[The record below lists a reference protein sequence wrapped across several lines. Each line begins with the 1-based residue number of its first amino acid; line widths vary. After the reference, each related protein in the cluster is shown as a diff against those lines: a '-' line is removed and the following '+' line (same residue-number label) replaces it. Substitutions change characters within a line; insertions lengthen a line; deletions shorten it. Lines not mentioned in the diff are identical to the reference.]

1 MNDLTILHLSDL
13 HIDGQAA
20 YPEILKNLLVHIKE
34 EIATTREKTLVVAV
48 TGDIIDK
55 GNKAAIDNAKKFFE
69 DLKKTLGNKVAG
81 IVLVPGNHDIFR
93 SNSCKFIIP
102 ACRTF
107 AVQKEYEFGN
117 TFYDTFWKNI
127 QEAYE
132 SSGYMEL
139 SKYIY
144 NLFEMDIEEKIVERT
159 FGVVPITIE
168 KKTYFFVLL
177 NTSWCCIDENDT
189 RKIVLGKFQLDKISE
204 EAIKLRRN
212 IEPSLSICLGHHP
225 LQCLEG
231 NEETTAL
238 MELTDSSRIMANAY
252 LCGHTHNRTVVNWN
266 NNVRTL
272 NTFMTGI
279 GQGDAE
285 NDRVRA
291 QHTRKRLYAFYV
303 FNIEL
308 NSVDIYS
315 YGTNAE
321 GNFKPDFDLY
331 TKNIEENQKKIV
343 FPINMQKTMPYIWL
357 TGGPNS
363 TGKACYLSDELLD
376 RFQEYEIRM
385 SNFRKEMCDLLW
397 RTRVLYFDDGIDESK
412 IKTIIEI
419 WEKEQEKT
427 KEKTKEEQEIT
438 VDGILYA
445 HLMLEKS
452 VQGQQL
458 MEELVGLDQ
467 GKNSRVFDDFYAY
480 LTQICAILRNN
491 LVDEEKKTLVRF
503 HFRFRLK
510 DKMYSQLC
518 ISIPPECKP
527 ETMNMQPMQYDDLL
541 KASYDVGHSL
551 IYSVNKSLVHTEPK
565 KRWKNFITA
574 IPSFDGNRYRKNR
587 REHGKGI
594 PFITFGVSVGSSDL
608 NSLLYYM
615 DFHSIE
621 RTLADVI
628 EDYLE
633 YFPIDMKAFCEW
645 ARENVEYTSDEG
657 GV

>member
-1 MNDLTILHLSDL
+1 
-13 HIDGQAA
+13 
-20 YPEILKNLLVHIKE
+20 
-34 EIATTREKTLVVAV
+34 
-48 TGDIIDK
+48 
-55 GNKAAIDNAKKFFE
+55 
-69 DLKKTLGNKVAG
+69 
-81 IVLVPGNHDIFR
+81 
-93 SNSCKFIIP
+93 
-102 ACRTF
+102 
-107 AVQKEYEFGN
+107 
-117 TFYDTFWKNI
+117 
-127 QEAYE
+127 
-132 SSGYMEL
+132 
-139 SKYIY
+139 
-144 NLFEMDIEEKIVERT
+144 
-159 FGVVPITIE
+159 
-168 KKTYFFVLL
+168 
-177 NTSWCCIDENDT
+177 
-189 RKIVLGKFQLDKISE
+189 
-204 EAIKLRRN
+204 
-212 IEPSLSICLGHHP
+212 
-225 LQCLEG
+225 
-231 NEETTAL
+231 
-238 MELTDSSRIMANAY
+238 
-252 LCGHTHNRTVVNWN
+252 
-266 NNVRTL
+266 
-272 NTFMTGI
+272 
-279 GQGDAE
+279 
-285 NDRVRA
+285 
-291 QHTRKRLYAFYV
+291 
-303 FNIEL
+303 
-308 NSVDIYS
+308 
-315 YGTNAE
+315 
-321 GNFKPDFDLY
+321 
-331 TKNIEENQKKIV
+331 
-343 FPINMQKTMPYIWL
+343 
-357 TGGPNS
+357 
-363 TGKACYLSDELLD
+363 
-376 RFQEYEIRM
+376 
-385 SNFRKEMCDLLW
+385 MCDLLW

-458 MEELVGLDQ
+458 MEELVGLDK

>member
-458 MEELVGLDQ
+458 MEELVGLDK

-587 REHGKGI
+587 REHGKVPPDKKTSRG
-594 PFITFGVSVGSSDL
+594 
-608 NSLLYYM
+608 
-615 DFHSIE
+615 
-621 RTLADVI
+621 
-628 EDYLE
+628 
-633 YFPIDMKAFCEW
+633 K
-645 ARENVEYTSDEG
+645 RETV
-657 GV
+657 

>member
-1 MNDLTILHLSDL
+1 MKTINLRWMYPHYRHDEFVDVTDEVWAAMYQAQREMENYERRKVYHRAYYSLDAYSWLENYALEHSRSPEDILLEREEMTTRLHL
-13 HIDGQAA
+13 IAA
-20 YPEILKNLLVHIKE
+20 LP
-34 EIATTREKTLVVAV
+34 VA
-48 TGDIIDK
+48 
-55 GNKAAIDNAKKFFE
+55 
-69 DLKKTLGNKVAG
+69 L
-81 IVLVPGNHDIFR
+81 
-93 SNSCKFIIP
+93 
-102 ACRTF
+102 
-107 AVQKEYEFGN
+107 
-117 TFYDTFWKNI
+117 
-127 QEAYE
+127 
-132 SSGYMEL
+132 
-139 SKYIY
+139 
-144 NLFEMDIEEKIVERT
+144 
-159 FGVVPITIE
+159 
-168 KKTYFFVLL
+168 
-177 NTSWCCIDENDT
+177 
-189 RKIVLGKFQLDKISE
+189 
-204 EAIKLRRN
+204 
-212 IEPSLSICLGHHP
+212 
-225 LQCLEG
+225 
-231 NEETTAL
+231 
-238 MELTDSSRIMANAY
+238 
-252 LCGHTHNRTVVNWN
+252 
-266 NNVRTL
+266 
-272 NTFMTGI
+272 
-279 GQGDAE
+279 
-285 NDRVRA
+285 
-291 QHTRKRLYAFYV
+291 
-303 FNIEL
+303 
-308 NSVDIYS
+308 
-315 YGTNAE
+315 
-321 GNFKPDFDLY
+321 
-331 TKNIEENQKKIV
+331 
-343 FPINMQKTMPYIWL
+343 
-357 TGGPNS
+357 
-363 TGKACYLSDELLD
+363 
-376 RFQEYEIRM
+376 
-385 SNFRKEMCDLLW
+385 
-397 RTRVLYFDDGIDESK
+397 
-412 IKTIIEI
+412 
-419 WEKEQEKT
+419 
-427 KEKTKEEQEIT
+427 
-438 VDGILYA
+438 A

-458 MEELVGLDQ
+458 MEELVGLDK

-587 REHGKGI
+587 REHGRGI

>member
-34 EIATTREKTLVVAV
+34 EIAPTREKTLVVAV

-458 MEELVGLDQ
+458 MEELVGLDK

-541 KASYDVGHSL
+541 KASYDVG
-551 IYSVNKSLVHTEPK
+551 
-565 KRWKNFITA
+565 A
-574 IPSFDGNRYRKNR
+574 
-587 REHGKGI
+587 
-594 PFITFGVSVGSSDL
+594 
-608 NSLLYYM
+608 
-615 DFHSIE
+615 
-621 RTLADVI
+621 
-628 EDYLE
+628 
-633 YFPIDMKAFCEW
+633 
-645 ARENVEYTSDEG
+645 
-657 GV
+657 